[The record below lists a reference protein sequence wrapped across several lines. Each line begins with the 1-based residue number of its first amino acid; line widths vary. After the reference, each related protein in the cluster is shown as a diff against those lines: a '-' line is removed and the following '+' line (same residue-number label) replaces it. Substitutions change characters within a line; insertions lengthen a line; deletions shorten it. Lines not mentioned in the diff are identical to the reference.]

1 MLFSTSLSLYI
12 GVNGISCKL
21 LRNEDESY
29 EYKLKMQGRL
39 IEPFFVS
46 DSRDKKCIVKI
57 AQVIS
62 IENLRHPII
71 FIK

>member
-12 GVNGISCKL
+12 GVNGISSKL

-46 DSRDKKCIVKI
+46 DSRDKKFFVKI
-57 AQVIS
+57 
-62 IENLRHPII
+62 EGNLH
-71 FIK
+71 